1 MVSWRR
7 FSVYLNKGHLANTC
21 SEKYL
26 CRKYHGRHDIV
37 KCTFCKPATNPDN
50 NNNQLRSS
58 NNLSVNKNKVILLT
72 ATAQNSGS
80 LKIPKTETVNII
92 FDSGSQ
98 RSYTIDNL
106 RKRLEV
112 PVIRKAFGNV
122 DSKLYNE
129 NVVPVQ
135 LVVLQ
140 KVIIMEY
147 LCSPFIYLT

>member
-1 MVSWRR
+1 M
-7 FSVYLNKGHLANTC
+7 
-21 SEKYL
+21 
-26 CRKYHGRHDIV
+26 
-37 KCTFCKPATNPDN
+37 
-50 NNNQLRSS
+50 
-58 NNLSVNKNKVILLT
+58 
-72 ATAQNSGS
+72 
-80 LKIPKTETVNII
+80 NII

-122 DSKLYNE
+122 DSRLYNE

-135 LVVLQ
+135 LVVRQ